1 MSLTE
6 ECVSLFV
13 GDKDGSQRMKGH
25 GRPSIKA
32 KKKREEKKTV
42 SKLLTLC
49 VPLDVIHSSTA
60 LHAHLSCARVG
71 LGDIYDPF
79 VF

>member
-1 MSLTE
+1 MESEFRRNRVWDGDSLHQ
-6 ECVSLFV
+6 LFV
-13 GDKDGSQRMKGH
+13 L
-25 GRPSIKA
+25 
-32 KKKREEKKTV
+32 T
-42 SKLLTLC
+42 KLLTLC